1 MDRMRINSCSHSASD
16 GSCSSRLTQFPNCLV
31 CLPHM
36 AFITPNTPFL
46 RPKTLG
52 CAPRNS
58 VRLKM
63 GSQDQQQHPQ
73 KLVTNANSWMR
84 TPLRNQTLWGWSPE
98 TCLKEPPG
106 NSAAPQGEN
115 HCCDLGRPERQEA
128 HTEPPTAPHELL
140 GGYNRL
146 GAQAD

>member
-1 MDRMRINSCSHSASD
+1 
-16 GSCSSRLTQFPNCLV
+16 
-31 CLPHM
+31 
-36 AFITPNTPFL
+36 
-46 RPKTLG
+46 
-52 CAPRNS
+52 
-58 VRLKM
+58 M

-106 NSAAPQGEN
+106 NSAALQGEN

-146 GAQAD
+146 GIPADQAQEGGQNCQGCEPWSLMAWAES